1 MSWEIA
7 YACLAIELTYVAD
20 LSVQLTQQQAQV
32 PPDCVWTDVTIADG
46 SKKRIPTY
54 VAPLLTEP
62 AVQGYDPLIIDTI
75 AWCMAHKPGD
85 RPTMVELE
93 QRLFTNVINREWSQE
108 DENKRITIREL
119 LARPPP
125 PRPE

>member
-1 MSWEIA
+1 M
-7 YACLAIELTYVAD
+7 
-20 LSVQLTQQQAQV
+20 QLTQQQAQV
-32 PPDCVWTDVTIADG
+32 PPDCVWVDVTIADG
-46 SKKRIPTY
+46 SKKKIPTY
-54 VAPLLTEP
+54 IAPLLTEP

-93 QRLFTNVINREWSQE
+93 QRLFTNVMNRDWSQE
-108 DENKRITIREL
+108 DEKKRITIREL